1 MRNEEVMEQIEEKI
15 YNSKY
20 KSQLNKIILIKDNEI
35 LKEYR
40 QK

>member
-1 MRNEEVMEQIEEKI
+1 MRNEEVMEQIEEI

-20 KSQLNKIILIKDNEI
+20 KSRLNKIILIKNNEI

>member
-1 MRNEEVMEQIEEKI
+1 MRNEEVMEQIEEI
-15 YNSKY
+15 YNSEY
-20 KSQLNKIILIKDNEI
+20 KSQLNKIILIKNNEI

>member
-1 MRNEEVMEQIEEKI
+1 MCNEEVMEQIEEI